1 MIPKNLKI
9 GDTFEDSNSTY
20 EIIRVL
26 KDGNYISKRVE
37 CNKLVEKDKLVEKE
51 KLLEEKAEDKKYTKT
66 QINRMSIA
74 ELKKLANEYGIEAT
88 GGSAIKKAI
97 IEKLEL

>member
-9 GDTFEDSNSTY
+9 GDTFEDGNSTY

-37 CNKLVEKDKLVEKE
+37 CNKLVEKDKF
-51 KLLEEKAEDKKYTKT
+51 LEEKADNKKYTKT

>member
-9 GDTFEDSNSTY
+9 GDTFEDGDSTY

-37 CNKLVEKDKLVEKE
+37 CNKLVEKDKF
-51 KLLEEKAEDKKYTKT
+51 LEEKAEDKKYTKT
-66 QINRMSIA
+66 QNNRMTIA

>member
-1 MIPKNLKI
+1 MITKNLKI
-9 GDTFEDSNSTY
+9 GDTFEDCGSTY

-37 CNKLVEKDKLVEKE
+37 CKKLVEKDE
-51 KLLEEKAEDKKYTKT
+51 LLEEKAENKKYSKT

>member
-9 GDTFEDSNSTY
+9 GDTFKDGNSTY

-37 CNKLVEKDKLVEKE
+37 CNKLVEEDKF
-51 KLLEEKAEDKKYTKT
+51 LEEKAENNKYTKT

>member
-9 GDTFEDSNSTY
+9 GDTFEDGDSTY

-37 CNKLVEKDKLVEKE
+37 CNKLVEKDKF
-51 KLLEEKAEDKKYTKT
+51 LEEKAENKKYTKT
-66 QINRMSIA
+66 QINRMTIA

>member
-9 GDTFEDSNSTY
+9 GDTFEDCGSTY
-20 EIIRVL
+20 EIISVL

-37 CNKLVEKDKLVEKE
+37 CKKLVEKDE
-51 KLLEEKAEDKKYTKT
+51 LLEEKAEIKKYTKT

-88 GGSAIKKAI
+88 SGSAIKKAI

>member
-9 GDTFEDSNSTY
+9 GDTFEDGDSTY

-37 CNKLVEKDKLVEKE
+37 CNKLVKKDKF
-51 KLLEEKAEDKKYTKT
+51 LEEKAEDKKYTKT

>member
-9 GDTFEDSNSTY
+9 GDTFEDGDSTY

-37 CNKLVEKDKLVEKE
+37 CNKLVEKDKF
-51 KLLEEKAEDKKYTKT
+51 LEEKAEDKKYTKT
-66 QINRMSIA
+66 QINRMTIA

>member
-9 GDTFEDSNSTY
+9 GDTFEDGDSTY

-37 CNKLVEKDKLVEKE
+37 CNKLVEEDKV
-51 KLLEEKAEDKKYTKT
+51 LEEKAENNKYTKT

>member
-9 GDTFEDSNSTY
+9 GDTFEDGDSTY

-37 CNKLVEKDKLVEKE
+37 CNKLVEEDKF
-51 KLLEEKAEDKKYTKT
+51 LEEKAENKKYTKT
-66 QINRMSIA
+66 QINRMTIA

>member
-9 GDTFEDSNSTY
+9 GDTFRDGDSTY

-37 CNKLVEKDKLVEKE
+37 CNKFVEEDKF
-51 KLLEEKAEDKKYTKT
+51 LEEKAEDKKYTKT
-66 QINRMSIA
+66 QINRMTIA

>member
-9 GDTFEDSNSTY
+9 GDTFKDGDSTY

-37 CNKLVEKDKLVEKE
+37 CNKLVEKDKF
-51 KLLEEKAEDKKYTKT
+51 LEEKAEDKKYTKT

-74 ELKKLANEYGIEAT
+74 ELKKLANEYGIEET

>member
-9 GDTFEDSNSTY
+9 GDTFEDCGSTY

-37 CNKLVEKDKLVEKE
+37 CKKLVEKDE
-51 KLLEEKAEDKKYTKT
+51 LLEEKAENKKYTKT
-66 QINRMSIA
+66 QINRMTIT
-74 ELKKLANEYGIEAT
+74 ELKMLASEFGIEAT

>member
-9 GDTFEDSNSTY
+9 GDTFKDGDSTY

-37 CNKLVEKDKLVEKE
+37 CNKLVEKDKF
-51 KLLEEKAEDKKYTKT
+51 LEEKAENNKYTKT

>member
-9 GDTFEDSNSTY
+9 GDTFEDCGSTY

-37 CNKLVEKDKLVEKE
+37 CNKLVEKDKF
-51 KLLEEKAEDKKYTKT
+51 LEEKAENKKYSKT
-66 QINRMSIA
+66 QINRMTIA

>member
-9 GDTFEDSNSTY
+9 GDTFEDGNSTY

-37 CNKLVEKDKLVEKE
+37 CNKLVEKDKF
-51 KLLEEKAEDKKYTKT
+51 LEEKAEDKKYTKT

-97 IEKLEL
+97 IEKLEV

>member
-9 GDTFEDSNSTY
+9 GDTFEDGNSTY

-37 CNKLVEKDKLVEKE
+37 CNKLVEEDKF
-51 KLLEEKAEDKKYTKT
+51 LEEKAENKKYTKT

>member
-9 GDTFEDSNSTY
+9 GDTFEDGNSTY
-20 EIIRVL
+20 EVIRVL

-37 CNKLVEKDKLVEKE
+37 CNKLVEEDKV
-51 KLLEEKAEDKKYTKT
+51 LEEKEENKKYTKT

>member
-9 GDTFEDSNSTY
+9 GDTFEDCGSTY

-37 CNKLVEKDKLVEKE
+37 CKKLVEKDE
-51 KLLEEKAEDKKYTKT
+51 LLEEKAENKKYTKT
-66 QINRMSIA
+66 QINRMTIA

>member
-9 GDTFEDSNSTY
+9 GDTFEDGNSTY
-20 EIIRVL
+20 EVIRVL

-37 CNKLVEKDKLVEKE
+37 CNKLVEKDKF
-51 KLLEEKAEDKKYTKT
+51 LEEKAENNKYTKT

>member
-9 GDTFEDSNSTY
+9 GDTFEDGDSTY
-20 EIIRVL
+20 GIIRVL

-37 CNKLVEKDKLVEKE
+37 CNKLVEKDKF
-51 KLLEEKAEDKKYTKT
+51 LEEKEENKKYTKT
-66 QINRMSIA
+66 QINRMTIA

>member
-9 GDTFEDSNSTY
+9 GDTFEDGNSTY

-37 CNKLVEKDKLVEKE
+37 CNKLVEKDKF
-51 KLLEEKAEDKKYTKT
+51 LEEKAEDKKHTKT

>member
-9 GDTFEDSNSTY
+9 GDTFEDGDSTY

-37 CNKLVEKDKLVEKE
+37 CNKLVEKDKF
-51 KLLEEKAEDKKYTKT
+51 LEDKAEDKKYTKT
-66 QINRMSIA
+66 QINRMTIA

>member
-9 GDTFEDSNSTY
+9 GDTFEDCGSTY

-26 KDGNYISKRVE
+26 KDCNYISKRVE
-37 CNKLVEKDKLVEKE
+37 CKKLVEKDE
-51 KLLEEKAEDKKYTKT
+51 LLEEKAENKKYTKT
-66 QINRMSIA
+66 QINRMTIT
-74 ELKKLANEYGIEAT
+74 ELKKLASEYGIEAT

>member
-9 GDTFEDSNSTY
+9 GDTFEDGGSTY

-37 CNKLVEKDKLVEKE
+37 CKKLVEKDE
-51 KLLEEKAEDKKYTKT
+51 LLEEKAENKKYSKT

>member
-9 GDTFEDSNSTY
+9 GDTFEDGNSTY

-37 CNKLVEKDKLVEKE
+37 CNKLVEED

>member
-9 GDTFEDSNSTY
+9 GDTFEDGNSTY

-37 CNKLVEKDKLVEKE
+37 CNKLVEEDKF
-51 KLLEEKAEDKKYTKT
+51 LEEKAEDKKYTKT

>member
-9 GDTFEDSNSTY
+9 GDTFKDGDSTY

-37 CNKLVEKDKLVEKE
+37 CKKLVEKDE
-51 KLLEEKAEDKKYTKT
+51 LLEEKAENKKYSKT
-66 QINRMSIA
+66 QINRMTIA

>member
-9 GDTFEDSNSTY
+9 GDTFEDGNSTY
-20 EIIRVL
+20 EVIRVL

-37 CNKLVEKDKLVEKE
+37 CNKLVEEDKF
-51 KLLEEKAEDKKYTKT
+51 LEEKAENKKYTKT
-66 QINRMSIA
+66 QINRMAIA

>member
-9 GDTFEDSNSTY
+9 GDTFEDCGSTY

-37 CNKLVEKDKLVEKE
+37 CNKLVEKDKF
-51 KLLEEKAEDKKYTKT
+51 LEEKADNKKYTKT
-66 QINRMSIA
+66 QINRMTIA

>member
-9 GDTFEDSNSTY
+9 GDTFEDGDSTY

-37 CNKLVEKDKLVEKE
+37 CNKLVEEDKF
-51 KLLEEKAEDKKYTKT
+51 LEEKAENNKYTKT

>member
-9 GDTFEDSNSTY
+9 GDTFEDCGSTY

-37 CNKLVEKDKLVEKE
+37 CKKLVEKDELF
-51 KLLEEKAEDKKYTKT
+51 EEKAEDKKYTKT

>member
-9 GDTFEDSNSTY
+9 GDTFEDCGSTY

-37 CNKLVEKDKLVEKE
+37 CNKLVEKDKF
-51 KLLEEKAEDKKYTKT
+51 LEEKAEDKKYTKT
-66 QINRMSIA
+66 QINRMTIA

>member
-9 GDTFEDSNSTY
+9 GDTFEDCGSTY

-37 CNKLVEKDKLVEKE
+37 CKKLVEKDE
-51 KLLEEKAEDKKYTKT
+51 LLEEKAEIKKYTKT

>member
-9 GDTFEDSNSTY
+9 GDTFEDGNSTY
-20 EIIRVL
+20 EVIRVL

-37 CNKLVEKDKLVEKE
+37 CNKLVEEDKF
-51 KLLEEKAEDKKYTKT
+51 LEEKSENKKYTKT
-66 QINRMSIA
+66 QINRMTIA

>member
-9 GDTFEDSNSTY
+9 GDTFEDCGSTY

-37 CNKLVEKDKLVEKE
+37 CNKLVEEDKF
-51 KLLEEKAEDKKYTKT
+51 LEEKEENKKYTKT
-66 QINRMSIA
+66 QINRMTIA

>member
-9 GDTFEDSNSTY
+9 GDTFEDGNSTY

-37 CNKLVEKDKLVEKE
+37 CNKLVKKDKF
-51 KLLEEKAEDKKYTKT
+51 LEEKAEDKKYTKT

>member
-9 GDTFEDSNSTY
+9 GDTFEDGNSTY

-37 CNKLVEKDKLVEKE
+37 CNKLVEKDKF
-51 KLLEEKAEDKKYTKT
+51 LEEKAEDKKYTKT

-97 IEKLEL
+97 IEKMEL

>member
-1 MIPKNLKI
+1 MIPNNLKI
-9 GDTFEDSNSTY
+9 GDTFEDCGSTY

-37 CNKLVEKDKLVEKE
+37 CKKLVEKDE
-51 KLLEEKAEDKKYTKT
+51 LLEEKAENKKYTKT
-66 QINRMSIA
+66 QINRMTIT
-74 ELKKLANEYGIEAT
+74 ELKKLASEYGIEAT

>member
-9 GDTFEDSNSTY
+9 GDTFEDGNSTY
-20 EIIRVL
+20 EVIRVL

-37 CNKLVEKDKLVEKE
+37 CNKLVEKDKF
-51 KLLEEKAEDKKYTKT
+51 LEEKAEDKKYTKT
-66 QINRMSIA
+66 QINRMTIA